1 MKTPPPPSPFPA
13 SSTYVLKRGTILHRV
28 HDARFGS
35 CAFNPGLG
43 RLSRFAPLHLPG
55 GPIPTQYVATT
66 FECAVNETIFHD
78 VPLTAPR
85 KTVGADNIKPL
96 AHSVVE
102 PLRDLKL
109 VPLFAPDLARWN
121 ISRAELIETEAD
133 QYPMT
138 AQWALGIH
146 RARPDV
152 DGLIWTSKRCD
163 PDQSFLLFGDRV
175 DSSDLSALS
184 ATPIFTNV
192 AEMSQVIDFA
202 ARIEITIVV

>member
-1 MKTPPPPSPFPA
+1 M
-13 SSTYVLKRGTILHRV
+13 LHRV

-35 CAFNPGLG
+35 CTFNPGLG

-78 VPLTAPR
+78 VPLTAPG

-102 PLRDLKL
+102 PIRDLKL
-109 VPLFAPDLARWN
+109 VPLFTPDLARWN
-121 ISRAELIETEAD
+121 ISRAELIETDAD
-133 QYPMT
+133 QYPMI
-138 AQWALGIH
+138 AQWALAIH
-146 RARPDV
+146 QARPDV

-163 PDQSFLLFGDRV
+163 PDRSILLFGDRSTRATYPRSARRPYSRTSPRCPK
-175 DSSDLSALS
+175 SSTLRPALRSLSLS
-184 ATPIFTNV
+184 DIAHSFFVRRARRHFWCPHV
-192 AEMSQVIDFA
+192 A
-202 ARIEITIVV
+202 

>member
-1 MKTPPPPSPFPA
+1 M
-13 SSTYVLKRGTILHRV
+13 
-28 HDARFGS
+28 
-35 CAFNPGLG
+35 
-43 RLSRFAPLHLPG
+43 
-55 GPIPTQYVATT
+55 
-66 FECAVNETIFHD
+66 
-78 VPLTAPR
+78 PLTAPG

-102 PLRDLKL
+102 PIRDLKL
-109 VPLFAPDLARWN
+109 VPLFTPDLARWN
-121 ISRAELIETEAD
+121 ISRAELIETDAD

-138 AQWALGIH
+138 AQWALAIH
-146 RARPDV
+146 QARPDV

-163 PDQSFLLFGDRV
+163 PDRSILLFGDRV

-202 ARIEITIVV
+202 ARIEIAIVV